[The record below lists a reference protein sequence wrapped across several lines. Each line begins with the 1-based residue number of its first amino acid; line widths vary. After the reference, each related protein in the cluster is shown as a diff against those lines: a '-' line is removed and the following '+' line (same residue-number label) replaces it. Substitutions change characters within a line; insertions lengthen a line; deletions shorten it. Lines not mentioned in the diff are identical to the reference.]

1 MKHNLNVIKEIK
13 VTDSFL
19 SMEKDIRGCQ
29 EESFDDCTT
38 IKYKTVVLNK
48 CQCLPFQLRLSKE
61 VCLIQLQK

>member
-38 IKYKTVVLNK
+38 IKYKTAVLNDEK
-48 CQCLPFQLRLSKE
+48 GATQTKAEDGIHIFVLG
-61 VCLIQLQK
+61 